1 MTSQKE
7 SQKGCLGHLDELAS
21 VPHSPVGNTTVVF
34 SGREAGVGQDASV
47 DGACWRSSGARPRWV
62 GKVHGADG
70 RWVPTMPSRDGLRTL
85 LRSLHRPHVG
95 ETCCA
100 QRTRLNS

>member
-21 VPHSPVGNTTVVF
+21 VPPSPVGNTTVVF

-47 DGACWRSSGARPRWV
+47 DGACWRSSGARPRWM

-70 RWVPTMPSRDGLRTL
+70 RWVPFRDGLRAL
-85 LRSLHRPHVG
+85 LIARSSGKPVAPGARALIW
-95 ETCCA
+95 A
-100 QRTRLNS
+100 A